1 MKTFFVDPAQVKPV
15 ATGFGACYATDE
27 VAVKGRKV
35 GFMYREEADG
45 ERDSGWR
52 FMAGD
57 EDQDYMDNPDNLGVY
72 DINLIA
78 NIDPSVVAHL
88 ASRIGT
94 GYERDEA
101 SGQWERSDSISAT
114 SRMATA

>member
-1 MKTFFVDPAQVKPV
+1 V
-15 ATGFGACYATDE
+15 ANSSSACNYENLLYRSRAGKAGGQGFGACYATDE
-27 VAVKGRKV
+27 VVVKGRKV

-88 ASRIGT
+88 ASRIGSAF
-94 GYERDEA
+94 ERDA
-101 SGQWERSDSISAT
+101 DSGRWVSVQVS
-114 SRMATA
+114 